1 MKLEGKIALV
11 TGASQG
17 LGRAIALKL
26 AANGAD
32 VAIIYVGPEEPALET
47 KGGIEA
53 LGRRAVCY
61 PCDVRDEQAVE
72 ATVAQ
77 VKKDLGKVDILVNN
91 AGVTRDGLMVTM
103 KDEDYDMVLDIN
115 LKGAFHMIRAC
126 YRDFMRKRSGKII
139 NISSIAGLGGQRG
152 PGKLRRQQ
160 GGAHRPFQ
168 ERGQGAGQPG
178 RVLQLHCPRVYRD
191 RHDQGHQRGQPPAGA
206 GAHAEDGHPRGR
218 GQRGP
223 VPGLPRERLHHRGDH
238 PRGRRPGYM
247 RRVVVTGLGCVTPVG
262 NDVPTFWE
270 SLKAGKCGIGPI
282 THFDTTEHKAKVAAE
297 VKDFDPLQYMEKSDL
312 RKYDIFCQY
321 AMAAATQAVEE
332 SGVKGT
338 LPPERIGTYF
348 GSGIGGMH
356 TFAEEQKTLME
367 KGPRR
372 VSPFF
377 VPGMIINMAGGLIAI
392 KYNFQGASIPIVTA
406 CATGN
411 NAIGEAYR
419 AIKHGYLDA
428 VLTGGAEAAI
438 IPIGVAGFSNMKAL
452 STQEDPSIACTP
464 FDARRSGFVMGEG
477 AGALMLEEYE
487 HAVARGA
494 KIYGE
499 LCGYGVTCDAY
510 HITAPQ
516 PDGQGGAAALKMAL
530 EEAGGCE
537 DYSKLYINAHGTS
550 TPLNDACET
559 KAIKTALGEEAA
571 RQCMV
576 SSTKSMTGHM
586 LGAAGAVEAIA
597 CVLAVKEGIV
607 PPTIGY
613 EVPDPE
619 CDLDYVPNQA
629 REAQVDLALSA
640 SLGFGGHNAYLAFR
654 RV

>member
-1 MKLEGKIALV
+1 
-11 TGASQG
+11 
-17 LGRAIALKL
+17 
-26 AANGAD
+26 
-32 VAIIYVGPEEPALET
+32 
-47 KGGIEA
+47 
-53 LGRRAVCY
+53 
-61 PCDVRDEQAVE
+61 
-72 ATVAQ
+72 
-77 VKKDLGKVDILVNN
+77 
-91 AGVTRDGLMVTM
+91 
-103 KDEDYDMVLDIN
+103 
-115 LKGAFHMIRAC
+115 
-126 YRDFMRKRSGKII
+126 
-139 NISSIAGLGGQRG
+139 
-152 PGKLRRQQ
+152 
-160 GGAHRPFQ
+160 
-168 ERGQGAGQPG
+168 
-178 RVLQLHCPRVYRD
+178 
-191 RHDQGHQRGQPPAGA
+191 
-206 GAHAEDGHPRGR
+206 
-218 GQRGP
+218 
-223 VPGLPRERLHHRGDH
+223 
-238 PRGRRPGYM
+238 M
-247 RRVVVTGLGCVTPVG
+247 RRVVITGMGCVTPIG

-270 SLKAGKCGIGPI
+270 SLKNGKCGIGPI
-282 THFDTTEHKAKVAAE
+282 THFDTTDYKVKVAGE
-297 VKDFDPLQYMEKSDL
+297 VKDFDPLQYMEKSEI
-312 RKYDIFCQY
+312 RKFDVFCWY

-332 SGVKGT
+332 SGIKDT
-338 LPPERIGTYF
+338 LPPQRIGTYF
-348 GSGIGGMH
+348 GSGIGGMS
-356 TFAEEQKTLME
+356 TFAEEQKVLME

-452 STQEDPSIACTP
+452 STTEDPAAACVP
-464 FDARRSGFVMGEG
+464 FDARRNGFVMGEG
-477 AGALMLEEYE
+477 AGALVLEEYE

-499 LCGYGVTCDAY
+499 LCGYGVSCDAH
-510 HITAPQ
+510 HITAPH
-516 PDGQGGAAALKMAL
+516 PEGLGGAAALTMAL

-537 DYSKLYINAHGTS
+537 DFSKLYINAHGTS
-550 TPLNDACET
+550 TPLNDSGET
-559 KAIKTALGEEAA
+559 KAIKKALGEEAA
-571 RQCMV
+571 RKCMV

-597 CVLAVKEGIV
+597 SVLAVKEGIV

-613 EVPDPE
+613 QEPDPE
-619 CDLDYVPNQA
+619 CDLDYVPNAA

>member
-1 MKLEGKIALV
+1 
-11 TGASQG
+11 
-17 LGRAIALKL
+17 
-26 AANGAD
+26 
-32 VAIIYVGPEEPALET
+32 
-47 KGGIEA
+47 
-53 LGRRAVCY
+53 
-61 PCDVRDEQAVE
+61 
-72 ATVAQ
+72 
-77 VKKDLGKVDILVNN
+77 
-91 AGVTRDGLMVTM
+91 
-103 KDEDYDMVLDIN
+103 
-115 LKGAFHMIRAC
+115 
-126 YRDFMRKRSGKII
+126 
-139 NISSIAGLGGQRG
+139 
-152 PGKLRRQQ
+152 
-160 GGAHRPFQ
+160 
-168 ERGQGAGQPG
+168 
-178 RVLQLHCPRVYRD
+178 
-191 RHDQGHQRGQPPAGA
+191 
-206 GAHAEDGHPRGR
+206 
-218 GQRGP
+218 
-223 VPGLPRERLHHRGDH
+223 
-238 PRGRRPGYM
+238 M
-247 RRVVVTGLGCVTPVG
+247 RRVVVTGMGCVTPVG

-270 SLKAGKCGIGPI
+270 SLKQGKCGIGPI
-282 THFDTTEHKAKVAAE
+282 THFDTTDYKVKVAGE
-297 VKDFDPLQYMEKSDL
+297 VKDFDPLQYMEKSEL
-312 RKYDIFCQY
+312 RKYDVFCWY

-332 SGVKGT
+332 SGIKDT

-348 GSGIGGMH
+348 GSGIGGMS
-356 TFAEEQKTLME
+356 TFAEEQKVLME

-452 STQEDPSIACTP
+452 STTEDPAAACVP
-464 FDARRSGFVMGEG
+464 FDARRNGFVMGEG
-477 AGALMLEEYE
+477 AGALVLEEYE

-499 LCGYGVTCDAY
+499 LCGYGVTCDAH
-510 HITAPQ
+510 HITAPH
-516 PDGQGGAAALKMAL
+516 PEGLGGAAALTMAL

-537 DYSKLYINAHGTS
+537 DFSKLYINAHGTS
-550 TPLNDACET
+550 TPLNDSGET
-559 KAIKTALGEEAA
+559 KAIKKALGEEAA
-571 RQCMV
+571 HKCMV

-597 CVLAVKEGIV
+597 SVLAVQEGIV

-613 EVPDPE
+613 QEPDTE

-629 REAQVDLALSA
+629 RQAQVDLALSA

-654 RV
+654 PVRA

>member
-1 MKLEGKIALV
+1 
-11 TGASQG
+11 
-17 LGRAIALKL
+17 
-26 AANGAD
+26 
-32 VAIIYVGPEEPALET
+32 
-47 KGGIEA
+47 
-53 LGRRAVCY
+53 
-61 PCDVRDEQAVE
+61 
-72 ATVAQ
+72 
-77 VKKDLGKVDILVNN
+77 
-91 AGVTRDGLMVTM
+91 
-103 KDEDYDMVLDIN
+103 
-115 LKGAFHMIRAC
+115 
-126 YRDFMRKRSGKII
+126 
-139 NISSIAGLGGQRG
+139 
-152 PGKLRRQQ
+152 
-160 GGAHRPFQ
+160 
-168 ERGQGAGQPG
+168 
-178 RVLQLHCPRVYRD
+178 
-191 RHDQGHQRGQPPAGA
+191 
-206 GAHAEDGHPRGR
+206 
-218 GQRGP
+218 
-223 VPGLPRERLHHRGDH
+223 
-238 PRGRRPGYM
+238 M
-247 RRVVVTGLGCVTPVG
+247 RRVVITGMGCVTPIG

-270 SLKAGKCGIGPI
+270 SLKQGKCGIGPI
-282 THFDTTEHKAKVAAE
+282 THFDTTDYKVKVAGE
-297 VKDFDPLQYMEKSDL
+297 VKDFDPLQYMEKSEL
-312 RKYDIFCQY
+312 RKYDVFCWY

-332 SGVKGT
+332 SGIKDT

-348 GSGIGGMH
+348 GSGIGGMS
-356 TFAEEQKTLME
+356 TFAQEQKVLME

-452 STQEDPSIACTP
+452 STTEDPAAACVP
-464 FDARRSGFVMGEG
+464 FDARRNGFVMGEG
-477 AGALMLEEYE
+477 AGALVLEEYE

-499 LCGYGVTCDAY
+499 LCGYGVTCDAH
-510 HITAPQ
+510 HITAPH
-516 PDGQGGAAALKMAL
+516 PEGLGGAAALTMAL

-537 DYSKLYINAHGTS
+537 DFSKLYINAHGTS
-550 TPLNDACET
+550 TPLNDSGET
-559 KAIKTALGEEAA
+559 KAIKKALGEEAA
-571 RQCMV
+571 HKCMV

-597 CVLAVKEGIV
+597 SVLAVKEGIV

-613 EVPDPE
+613 QEPDPE

-629 REAQVDLALSA
+629 RQAQVDLALSA

-654 RV
+654 PVRA

>member
-1 MKLEGKIALV
+1 
-11 TGASQG
+11 
-17 LGRAIALKL
+17 
-26 AANGAD
+26 
-32 VAIIYVGPEEPALET
+32 
-47 KGGIEA
+47 
-53 LGRRAVCY
+53 
-61 PCDVRDEQAVE
+61 
-72 ATVAQ
+72 
-77 VKKDLGKVDILVNN
+77 
-91 AGVTRDGLMVTM
+91 
-103 KDEDYDMVLDIN
+103 
-115 LKGAFHMIRAC
+115 
-126 YRDFMRKRSGKII
+126 
-139 NISSIAGLGGQRG
+139 
-152 PGKLRRQQ
+152 
-160 GGAHRPFQ
+160 
-168 ERGQGAGQPG
+168 
-178 RVLQLHCPRVYRD
+178 
-191 RHDQGHQRGQPPAGA
+191 
-206 GAHAEDGHPRGR
+206 
-218 GQRGP
+218 
-223 VPGLPRERLHHRGDH
+223 
-238 PRGRRPGYM
+238 M
-247 RRVVVTGLGCVTPVG
+247 RRVVVTGMGCVTPVG

-270 SLKAGKCGIGPI
+270 SLKQGKCGIGPI
-282 THFDTTEHKAKVAAE
+282 THFDTTDYKVKVAAE
-297 VKDFDPLQYMEKSDL
+297 VKDFDPLQYMEKSEI
-312 RKYDIFCQY
+312 RKFDVFCWY

-332 SGVKGT
+332 SGIKDT
-338 LPPERIGTYF
+338 LPPQRIGTYF
-348 GSGIGGMH
+348 GSGIGGMS
-356 TFAEEQKTLME
+356 TFAEEQKVLME

-452 STQEDPSIACTP
+452 STTEDPAAACVP
-464 FDARRSGFVMGEG
+464 FDARRNGFVMGEG
-477 AGALMLEEYE
+477 AGALVLEEYE

-499 LCGYGVTCDAY
+499 LCGYGVSCDAH
-510 HITAPQ
+510 HITAPH
-516 PDGQGGAAALKMAL
+516 PEGLGGAAALTMAL

-537 DYSKLYINAHGTS
+537 DFSKLYINAHGTS
-550 TPLNDACET
+550 TPLNDSGET
-559 KAIKTALGEEAA
+559 KAIKKALGEEAA
-571 RQCMV
+571 HKCMV

-597 CVLAVKEGIV
+597 SVLAVKEGIV

-613 EVPDPE
+613 QEPDPE
-619 CDLDYVPNQA
+619 CDLDYVPNVA

>member
-1 MKLEGKIALV
+1 
-11 TGASQG
+11 
-17 LGRAIALKL
+17 
-26 AANGAD
+26 
-32 VAIIYVGPEEPALET
+32 
-47 KGGIEA
+47 
-53 LGRRAVCY
+53 
-61 PCDVRDEQAVE
+61 
-72 ATVAQ
+72 
-77 VKKDLGKVDILVNN
+77 
-91 AGVTRDGLMVTM
+91 
-103 KDEDYDMVLDIN
+103 
-115 LKGAFHMIRAC
+115 
-126 YRDFMRKRSGKII
+126 
-139 NISSIAGLGGQRG
+139 
-152 PGKLRRQQ
+152 
-160 GGAHRPFQ
+160 
-168 ERGQGAGQPG
+168 
-178 RVLQLHCPRVYRD
+178 
-191 RHDQGHQRGQPPAGA
+191 
-206 GAHAEDGHPRGR
+206 
-218 GQRGP
+218 
-223 VPGLPRERLHHRGDH
+223 
-238 PRGRRPGYM
+238 M
-247 RRVVVTGLGCVTPVG
+247 RRVVITGLGCVTPIG

-270 SLKAGKCGIGPI
+270 SLKTGKCGIGPI
-282 THFDTTEHKAKVAAE
+282 THFDTADYKVKVAAE

-312 RKYDIFCQY
+312 RKYDVFCWY

-332 SGVKGT
+332 SGIKDT

-348 GSGIGGMH
+348 GSGIGGMK
-356 TFAEEQKTLME
+356 TFAEEQGVLME

-377 VPGMIINMAGGLIAI
+377 VPGMIINMAAGLIAI

-419 AIKHGYLDA
+419 AVKHGYLDA

-438 IPIGVAGFSNMKAL
+438 LPIGVAGFSNMKAL
-452 STQEDPSIACTP
+452 STTEDPAAACVP
-464 FDARRSGFVMGEG
+464 FDARRNGFVMGEG

-487 HAVARGA
+487 HAKARGA

-499 LCGYGVTCDAY
+499 ICGYGVSCDAH
-510 HITAPQ
+510 HITAPH
-516 PDGQGGAAALKMAL
+516 PEGLGGAAALTMAL

-537 DYSKLYINAHGTS
+537 DFSKLYINAHSTS
-550 TPLNDACET
+550 TPLNDAGET
-559 KAIKTALGEEAA
+559 KAIKRALGEEAA
-571 RQCMV
+571 HKCMV

-597 CVLAVKEGIV
+597 SVLAVKEGIV

-613 EVPDPE
+613 QQPDPE

>member
-1 MKLEGKIALV
+1 
-11 TGASQG
+11 
-17 LGRAIALKL
+17 
-26 AANGAD
+26 
-32 VAIIYVGPEEPALET
+32 
-47 KGGIEA
+47 
-53 LGRRAVCY
+53 
-61 PCDVRDEQAVE
+61 
-72 ATVAQ
+72 
-77 VKKDLGKVDILVNN
+77 
-91 AGVTRDGLMVTM
+91 
-103 KDEDYDMVLDIN
+103 
-115 LKGAFHMIRAC
+115 
-126 YRDFMRKRSGKII
+126 
-139 NISSIAGLGGQRG
+139 
-152 PGKLRRQQ
+152 
-160 GGAHRPFQ
+160 
-168 ERGQGAGQPG
+168 
-178 RVLQLHCPRVYRD
+178 
-191 RHDQGHQRGQPPAGA
+191 
-206 GAHAEDGHPRGR
+206 
-218 GQRGP
+218 
-223 VPGLPRERLHHRGDH
+223 
-238 PRGRRPGYM
+238 M
-247 RRVVVTGLGCVTPVG
+247 RRVVITGMGCVTPIG

-270 SLKAGKCGIGPI
+270 SLKNGKCGIGPI
-282 THFDTTEHKAKVAAE
+282 THFDTTDYKVKVAGE
-297 VKDFDPLQYMEKSDL
+297 VKDFDPLQYMEKSEI
-312 RKYDIFCQY
+312 RKFDVFCWY

-332 SGVKGT
+332 SGIKDT
-338 LPPERIGTYF
+338 LPPQRIGTYF
-348 GSGIGGMH
+348 GSGIGGMS
-356 TFAEEQKTLME
+356 TFAEEQKVLME

-452 STQEDPSIACTP
+452 STTEDPAAACVP
-464 FDARRSGFVMGEG
+464 FDARRNGFVMGEG
-477 AGALMLEEYE
+477 AGALVLEEYE

-499 LCGYGVTCDAY
+499 LCGYGVSCDAH
-510 HITAPQ
+510 HITAPH
-516 PDGQGGAAALKMAL
+516 PEGLGGAAALTMAL

-537 DYSKLYINAHGTS
+537 DFSKLYINAHGTS
-550 TPLNDACET
+550 TPLNDSGET
-559 KAIKTALGEEAA
+559 KAIKKALGEEAA
-571 RQCMV
+571 HKCMV

-597 CVLAVKEGIV
+597 SVLAVKEGIV

-613 EVPDPE
+613 QEPDPE
-619 CDLDYVPNQA
+619 CDLDYVPNVA